1 MKIYKSFAFDQ
12 NIPQAD
18 YEKYINPDDL
28 LNESYEE
35 LKGEFKHY
43 RTKKGRDIIKQ
54 EMEMRKQ
61 LQMKRKKNQS
71 GLVVQPKKHEEH
83 DNQKDM
89 LGNIVREEM
98 QINQKGSAV
107 AYIIE
112 YRHAANFGQDYTTMK
127 QKIQKTDVTKQP
139 IFSQEDFA
147 KLIQREDEDELIQ
160 TQIRT
165 MHKPREGFK
174 SRFIEKQIPLYK
186 NMEQSSEIDSKKQV
200 DSKILTKSN
209 KTIKQF
215 GLQQSRESP
224 SNAMFDGEA
233 KRISKSYL
241 YKTWFKGE
249 ETQNKKYKKPRRT
262 ESYHKA
268 AAQREEIK
276 SQLKERAQ
284 VAFKR
289 YESMGK
295 TWEKFGVFSQDILD
309 FRMQTLKEA
318 KIQRLLL
325 EQQEHDLTKVEQN
338 EQRDTDM
345 LTRLVKVITKPN
357 SDNKE
362 EVKTNFEYHE
372 QRLKDMRTRT
382 RQIQRAGF

>member
-12 NIPQAD
+12 NIPQTD

-28 LNESYEE
+28 LNESFEE
-35 LKGEFKHY
+35 LKGEFKNY
-43 RTKKGRDIIKQ
+43 RTKKGKDIIKQ

-61 LQMKRKKNQS
+61 LQQKKKKNQS
-71 GLVVQPKKHEEH
+71 GLIVQQKKHEDQ

-89 LGNIVREEM
+89 LGNIGLLIRQQERM
-98 QINQKGSAV
+98 CKQIKKEVQSP
-107 AYIIE
+107 
-112 YRHAANFGQDYTTMK
+112 NFGQDYTTMK

-160 TQIRT
+160 TQTRT

-174 SRFIEKQIPLYK
+174 SRFIEKQIPMYK
-186 NMEQSSEIDSKKQV
+186 NMEQSSEIDSKKQM

-224 SNAMFDGEA
+224 SNAMFEGEA

-241 YKTWFKGE
+241 YKTWLKGE
-249 ETQNKKYKKPRRT
+249 EAQNKKFKKPRRT

-325 EQQEHDLTKVEQN
+325 EQQEHDLKKIEQN
-338 EQRDTDM
+338 EQRDPDM

>member
-12 NIPQAD
+12 NIPQTD

-28 LNESYEE
+28 LNESFEE
-35 LKGEFKHY
+35 LKGEFKNY

-61 LQMKRKKNQS
+61 LQLKRKKNQS
-71 GLVVQPKKHEEH
+71 GLVVQQKKHEEQ

-89 LGNIVREEM
+89 LGNIGLEKM
-98 QINQKGSAV
+98 QINKKRSAV

-160 TQIRT
+160 TQTRI
-165 MHKPREGFK
+165 MHKPRECFK
-174 SRFIEKQIPLYK
+174 SRFIEKQIPMYK
-186 NMEQSSEIDSKKQV
+186 NMEQSSEIDSKKQM

-224 SNAMFDGEA
+224 SNAMFDGDA
-233 KRISKSYL
+233 KRISKSCL
-241 YKTWFKGE
+241 YKTWLKGE
-249 ETQNKKYKKPRRT
+249 EAQNKKLKKPRRT

-325 EQQEHDLTKVEQN
+325 EQQEHDLKKVDQN

>member
-12 NIPQAD
+12 NIPQSD

-28 LNESYEE
+28 LNESFEE
-35 LKGEFKHY
+35 LKGEFKNY
-43 RTKKGRDIIKQ
+43 RSKKGRDIIKQ

-61 LQMKRKKNQS
+61 LQLKRKKNQS
-71 GLVVQPKKHEEH
+71 GLVAQQKKHEEQ

-89 LGNIVREEM
+89 LGNIGLEEM
-98 QINQKGSAV
+98 QINKKRSAV

-112 YRHAANFGQDYTTMK
+112 YRHAANFGQDYTMMK

-147 KLIQREDEDELIQ
+147 KLIQREDEDELKQ
-160 TQIRT
+160 TQTRI

-174 SRFIEKQIPLYK
+174 SRFIEKQVPMYK
-186 NMEQSSEIDSKKQV
+186 NMEQSSEIDSKKQM

-209 KTIKQF
+209 KTLKQF

-241 YKTWFKGE
+241 YKTWLKGE
-249 ETQNKKYKKPRRT
+249 EAQNKKLKKPRRT

-325 EQQEHDLTKVEQN
+325 EQQEHDLKKVEQN

-372 QRLKDMRTRT
+372 QRLKDMRTKT